1 MNWEAIGAIGEIV
14 GAVAVLGT
22 LYYLAAQI
30 RTQNQQLEK
39 SNDHA
44 RAQTSVHINDQAL
57 SVFDTLMRDK
67 EFVRIYCK
75 GINNQPLDELEAIQ
89 FSSFITRFFGL
100 CESNVTA
107 SIAQLSFE

>member
-1 MNWEAIGAIGEIV
+1 MNWEALGALGEIV

-44 RAQTSVHINDQAL
+44 RANICP
-57 SVFDTLMRDK
+57 
-67 EFVRIYCK
+67 Y
-75 GINNQPLDELEAIQ
+75 
-89 FSSFITRFFGL
+89 
-100 CESNVTA
+100 
-107 SIAQLSFE
+107 